1 MSRIVRG
8 VTDRY
13 NLTVKELFSG
23 WRYAWSNFL
32 SNWQFLSVV
41 GVGVLVASI
50 LLAVGPIYAS
60 AMTDLGLR
68 YRLNTGLETTREQIA
83 RSDTYLLQ
91 INDAADSAMR
101 DTIDVITAE
110 RIGWLGTQEEVIT
123 TERSVR
129 LFLTFP
135 DYPLLIDPF
144 TDPNN
149 TANNEKTIKEKRP
162 DGITI
167 YEDRSYL
174 SLIHI

>member
-41 GVGVLVASI
+41 GIGVLVASI

-68 YRLNTGLETTREQIA
+68 YRLNTGLETC
-83 RSDTYLLQ
+83 LLYTS
-91 INDAADSAMR
+91 DAAD
-101 DTIDVITAE
+101 E
-110 RIGWLGTQEEVIT
+110 
-123 TERSVR
+123 
-129 LFLTFP
+129 
-135 DYPLLIDPF
+135 
-144 TDPNN
+144 
-149 TANNEKTIKEKRP
+149 
-162 DGITI
+162 
-167 YEDRSYL
+167 
-174 SLIHI
+174 

>member
-41 GVGVLVASI
+41 GIGVLVASI

-110 RIGWLGTQEEVIT
+110 RIGWLGTDEEPYGGAVSAVCRRGNQSSFGRVP
-123 TERSVR
+123 TEFMSRKSKASSI
-129 LFLTFP
+129 L
-135 DYPLLIDPF
+135 
-144 TDPNN
+144 
-149 TANNEKTIKEKRP
+149 
-162 DGITI
+162 
-167 YEDRSYL
+167 
-174 SLIHI
+174 